1 MWRNPN
7 RLLRLAVAAAVLGT
21 LAWSASAQAKD
32 DDPPLVYRR
41 EVFQYPRGARP
52 DPFRTL
58 LSSEELG
65 YRFEDMRL
73 TGVIYSPNSR
83 VSVAVLT
90 ETVGKKRFRLKVG
103 ERVGGITVAAIY
115 PKRVDVVVNEFGV
128 VRRETLE
135 LRRPDPVQD
144 AGQQGQAAPPPAAPQ
159 TQTQTQTPQTTAQRG
174 TGR

>member
-7 RLLRLAVAAAVLGT
+7 RLLRLAVMAAGLGT
-21 LAWSASAQAKD
+21 LAWSASAQARD

-52 DPFRTL
+52 DPFRSL
-58 LSSEELG
+58 LSSEEMG
-65 YRFEDMRL
+65 YRIEDMRL

-90 ETVGKKRFRLKVG
+90 ESVSKKRFRLKVG
-103 ERVGGITVAAIY
+103 ERLGGITVAAIH
-115 PKRVDVVVNEFGV
+115 PRQVDVVVNEFGV
-128 VRRETLE
+128 VRRETLQ

-144 AGQQGQAAPPPAAPQ
+144 AGGQQPAPPPPAAPQ
-159 TQTQTQTPQTTAQRG
+159 TQAPQTPAQRG

>member
-7 RLLRLAVAAAVLGT
+7 RLLRLAVAAAGLGT

-90 ETVGKKRFRLKVG
+90 ETVSKKRFRLRVG

-144 AGQQGQAAPPPAAPQ
+144 ASGQAPPPPPAAPQ
-159 TQTQTQTPQTTAQRG
+159 TQAPQTTAQRG

>member
-1 MWRNPN
+1 
-7 RLLRLAVAAAVLGT
+7 VAAAGLGT

-90 ETVGKKRFRLKVG
+90 ETVGKKRFRLRVG

-144 AGQQGQAAPPPAAPQ
+144 ASGQAPPPPPAAPQ
-159 TQTQTQTPQTTAQRG
+159 TQAPQTTAQRG

>member
-7 RLLRLAVAAAVLGT
+7 RLLRLAVVAAGLGT

-52 DPFRTL
+52 DPFRSL
-58 LSSEELG
+58 LSSEEMG
-65 YRFEDMRL
+65 YRIEDMRL

-90 ETVGKKRFRLKVG
+90 ESVSKKRFRLKVG
-103 ERVGGITVAAIY
+103 ERLGGITVAAIH
-115 PKRVDVVVNEFGV
+115 PRQVDVVVNEFGV
-128 VRRETLE
+128 VRRETLQ

-144 AGQQGQAAPPPAAPQ
+144 AGAQQQAAPQ
-159 TQTQTQTPQTTAQRG
+159 TQAPQTPAQRG

>member
-1 MWRNPN
+1 MWSNPN
-7 RLLRLAVAAAVLGT
+7 RLLRLAVAAAGLGT

-52 DPFRTL
+52 DPFRSL
-58 LSSEELG
+58 LTSEELG

-90 ETVGKKRFRLKVG
+90 EAVSKKRFRLKVG

-144 AGQQGQAAPPPAAPQ
+144 AGQGQPAPPPPAAPQ
-159 TQTQTQTPQTTAQRG
+159 TQAPQTTAQRG

>member
-1 MWRNPN
+1 MWSNPS
-7 RLLRLAVAAAVLGT
+7 RLLRLAVAAAGLGT

-52 DPFRTL
+52 DPFRSL
-58 LSSEELG
+58 LSTEELG

-90 ETVGKKRFRLKVG
+90 EAVSKKRFRLKVG

-144 AGQQGQAAPPPAAPQ
+144 AGQGQPAPPPPAAPQ
-159 TQTQTQTPQTTAQRG
+159 TQAPQTTAQRG

>member
-7 RLLRLAVAAAVLGT
+7 RLLRLAVAAAGLGT

-90 ETVGKKRFRLKVG
+90 EAVGKKRFRLRVG

-144 AGQQGQAAPPPAAPQ
+144 ASGQAPPPPPAAPQ
-159 TQTQTQTPQTTAQRG
+159 TQAPQTTAQRG

>member
-7 RLLRLAVAAAVLGT
+7 RLLRLAVMAAGLGT
-21 LAWSASAQAKD
+21 LALSASAQAKD

-52 DPFRTL
+52 DPFRSL
-58 LSSEELG
+58 LSSEEMG
-65 YRFEDMRL
+65 YRIEDMRL

-90 ETVGKKRFRLKVG
+90 ESVSKKRFRLKVG
-103 ERVGGITVAAIY
+103 ERLGGITVAAIH
-115 PKRVDVVVNEFGV
+115 PRQVEVVVNEFGV
-128 VRRETLE
+128 VRRETLQ

-144 AGQQGQAAPPPAAPQ
+144 AGGQQQAAPPPAAPQ
-159 TQTQTQTPQTTAQRG
+159 TQAPQTPAQRG

>member
-1 MWRNPN
+1 MWSNPN
-7 RLLRLAVAAAVLGT
+7 RLLRLAVAAAGLGT

-52 DPFRTL
+52 DPFRSL

-65 YRFEDMRL
+65 FRFEDMRL

-90 ETVGKKRFRLKVG
+90 EAVSKKRFRLKVG
-103 ERVGGITVAAIY
+103 ERVGGITVVAIY

-144 AGQQGQAAPPPAAPQ
+144 AGPGQLAPPPPAP
-159 TQTQTQTPQTTAQRG
+159 QTQTPQTTAQRG

>member
-7 RLLRLAVAAAVLGT
+7 RLLRLAVAAAGLGT

-90 ETVGKKRFRLKVG
+90 ETVGKKRFRLRVG

-144 AGQQGQAAPPPAAPQ
+144 ASGQPAPPPPAAPQ
-159 TQTQTQTPQTTAQRG
+159 TQAPQTTAQRG

>member
-7 RLLRLAVAAAVLGT
+7 RLLRLAVAAAGLGT

-90 ETVGKKRFRLKVG
+90 ETVSKKRFRLRVG

-144 AGQQGQAAPPPAAPQ
+144 ASGQPAPPPPAAPQ
-159 TQTQTQTPQTTAQRG
+159 TQAPQTTAQRG

>member
-1 MWRNPN
+1 
-7 RLLRLAVAAAVLGT
+7 VAAAGLGT

-90 ETVGKKRFRLKVG
+90 ETVSKKRFRLRVG

-144 AGQQGQAAPPPAAPQ
+144 ASGQPAPPPPAAPQ
-159 TQTQTQTPQTTAQRG
+159 TQAPQTTAQRG

>member
-1 MWRNPN
+1 MWSNPN
-7 RLLRLAVAAAVLGT
+7 RLLRLAVAAAGLGT

-41 EVFQYPRGARP
+41 EVYQYPRGARP
-52 DPFRTL
+52 DPFRSL
-58 LSSEELG
+58 LTGEEMG

-73 TGVIYSPNSR
+73 TGVIYSPSPR
-83 VSVAVLT
+83 LSVAVLT
-90 ETVGKKRFRLKVG
+90 EAVSQKRFRLKVG

-128 VRRETLE
+128 VRRETLQ

-144 AGQQGQAAPPPAAPQ
+144 AGQQGQAAAPPSAAPQ
-159 TQTQTQTPQTTAQRG
+159 TQAPQNPAQRG

>member
-1 MWRNPN
+1 MWSNPN
-7 RLLRLAVAAAVLGT
+7 RLLRLAVAAAGLGT

-52 DPFRTL
+52 DPFRSL

-90 ETVGKKRFRLKVG
+90 EAVSKKRFRLKVG
-103 ERVGGITVAAIY
+103 ERVGGITVAAIH

-128 VRRETLE
+128 IRRETLQ

-144 AGQQGQAAPPPAAPQ
+144 AGQQGQGAPPPPAAPQ
-159 TQTQTQTPQTTAQRG
+159 TQAPQTTAHRG